1 MSPLILIA
9 LIAIVPVALMLLFRT
24 KAALVFM
31 ALCAGSILAT
41 FSSKAVLD
49 LTQMFYSNY
58 SYVAESFVL
67 ITLLLLPA
75 LLTIVLLRR
84 TVTGPTF
91 IINIV
96 PTILT
101 GVTALLLVVP
111 LLPPGVRYSIFKTEI
126 WGQLVQY
133 QGVIVG
139 AAVFMSCLQ
148 LWASSKGLKHKKK
161 HK

>member
-1 MSPLILIA
+1 MNPLILIA
-9 LIAIVPVALMLLFRT
+9 LIAIVPIALMLLFRT

-84 TVTGPTF
+84 TVTAFRLG
-91 IINIV
+91 
-96 PTILT
+96 
-101 GVTALLLVVP
+101 
-111 LLPPGVRYSIFKTEI
+111 
-126 WGQLVQY
+126 
-133 QGVIVG
+133 
-139 AAVFMSCLQ
+139 
-148 LWASSKGLKHKKK
+148 
-161 HK
+161 